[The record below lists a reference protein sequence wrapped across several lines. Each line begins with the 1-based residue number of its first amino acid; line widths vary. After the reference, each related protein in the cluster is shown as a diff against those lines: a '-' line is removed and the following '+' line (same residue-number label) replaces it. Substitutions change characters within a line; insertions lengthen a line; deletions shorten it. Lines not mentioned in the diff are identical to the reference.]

1 MVMIKRQISNRF
13 WVSWGLLLLLGATLA
28 FWGIGRESLW
38 YDESY
43 SAAMA
48 KNSLA
53 DILRYAPGDVHPP
66 LYYLALRLF
75 SVIFGH
81 SEIALRAFSAVGY
94 LALAALGI
102 GPVRRIFGERG
113 GLIFTLLAVI
123 LPVNVSMAQ
132 EARSYSWAG
141 FLITAAVLYGYLAYT
156 ENQRRDWL
164 LFGVLAELSLYM
176 HVYGV
181 IAMVLY
187 FMFLGVLI
195 LFTRRRLL
203 KAYLL
208 TSAAVALVYL
218 PWLFVFLR
226 QISFVSQDFWIQTP
240 TTLDLLNALMYP
252 FGNKWGALFSY
263 YPQISYI
270 CLFVSAA
277 LIYKA
282 VQYACRHFEREG
294 AFIIMTALLPLLTSE
309 AALFVSI
316 SLKRPIYVPR
326 YLFTVVGVA
335 TLLLMAGIRALPS
348 RRAQIA
354 ACVALC
360 ILFIPEQSALKR
372 FRLNGPMRETVA
384 FMKTR
389 VSPDDVFVH
398 ADEHSFGAFAY
409 YFPNNRHYLYMP
421 TGFRGYAT
429 YAIFGANS
437 AVGDDYRDFVA
448 NKQAVWLCTRPAEN
462 YTDRGFQDISE
473 AAFAQESG
481 MFQASLIHLFQFPT
495 SWWTFELTKFTRNPN
510 EALASASL
518 PVSPLTIMLSGFKN
532 QLGRAYVTVYERDLF
547 RFADEFVWRGKTP
560 GAIEV
565 ALFDRYL
572 AANPLLTEEERHDLA
587 ALYSRKAMMTVQ
599 IGAKREEREHYMLT
613 KDLKWEDATRVQAM
627 LLKVLRA
634 QSKPIS
640 SDQVEFTFE
649 NMPSGY
655 YHVMAFHDENSN
667 QMLDTRGAVFG
678 PVLQEGVG
686 LSDQIG
692 APFGFL
698 FQQNLALISP
708 DTSKFRLQMAYP
720 RILGL

>member
-1 MVMIKRQISNRF
+1 MMNIQNSTRF
-13 WVSWGLLLLLGATLA
+13 WASWGALLLFGTLLV

-38 YDESY
+38 FDESY

-48 KNSLA
+48 RNSLA

-75 SVIFGH
+75 SVVFGD
-81 SEIALRAFSAVGY
+81 SEAALRAFSAFGY

-113 GLIFTLLAVI
+113 GLIFTLLAVM

-132 EARSYSWAG
+132 EARSYSWTG
-141 FLITAAVLYGYLAYT
+141 FFITAAVLYGYLAYR
-156 ENQRRDWL
+156 ENRRRDWL
-164 LFGVLAELSLYM
+164 LFGVLTELSLYM

-181 IAMVLY
+181 IAMVIY
-187 FMFLGVLI
+187 FVFLGGLI
-195 LFTRRRLL
+195 LLTRRRLL

-208 TSAAVALVYL
+208 ASVAVALVYL

-226 QISFVSQDFWIQTP
+226 QISLVSQDFWIQTP
-240 TTLDLLNALMYP
+240 STLDLLNALMYP

-270 CLFVSAA
+270 CLLVSAA
-277 LIYKA
+277 LMYKA
-282 VQYACRHFEREG
+282 LQYAFRHRDKEG
-294 AFIIMTALLPLLTSE
+294 VFIVMTALLPLLTSE

-316 SLKRPIYVPR
+316 SLQRPIYVPR

-348 RRAQIA
+348 RRTQIA
-354 ACVALC
+354 ACVVLF
-360 ILFIPEQSALKR
+360 ILFIPEQAALKR
-372 FRLNGPMRETVA
+372 FRLNGAMRETVA
-384 FMKTR
+384 FMNTR
-389 VSPDDVFVH
+389 VAPDDVFVH

-421 TGFRGYAT
+421 TGFRGYST
-429 YAIFGANS
+429 YAIFGTNNTF
-437 AVGDDYRDFVA
+437 GDDYRAFVA
-448 NKQAVWLCTRPAEN
+448 GKQTVWLCTRPTVN

-473 AAFAQESG
+473 AAFTEKSG
-481 MFQASLIHLFQFPT
+481 MFQASIIHLFQFPT

-510 EALASASL
+510 EALASAPL
-518 PVSPLTIMLSGFKN
+518 PVSPLTITLNGFKN
-532 QLGRAYVTVYERDLF
+532 QKGRAYVSVYDRDLF
-547 RFADEFVWRGKTP
+547 RLADEFVWRGKTP

-565 ALFDRYL
+565 ALFERHL
-572 AANPLLTEEERHDLA
+572 AENPALTEEERNYLA
-587 ALYSRKAMMTVQ
+587 ALYTRKAMMTVQ

-613 KDLKWEDATRVQAM
+613 KDLKWDDATRLQTI
-627 LLKVLRA
+627 LLKLLRA

-640 SDQVEFTFE
+640 GDQVEFTFE

-655 YHVMAFHDENSN
+655 YHVMAFHDENNN
-667 QMLDTRGAVFG
+667 QMLDMRGAAFG
-678 PVLQEGVG
+678 PVFQEGVG
-686 LSDQIG
+686 LSEQIG

-698 FQQNLALISP
+698 FQQNLTLVSP
-708 DTSKFRLQMAYP
+708 ETSQFRLQMAYP
-720 RILGL
+720 RMLGL

>member
-1 MVMIKRQISNRF
+1 MNRRISTRC
-13 WVSWGLLLLLGATLA
+13 WVCWCALLLLGAMLA

-48 KNSLA
+48 KNSLTE
-53 DILRYAPGDVHPP
+53 IVHYAPGDVHPP

-75 SVIFGH
+75 SVVFGR
-81 SEIALRAFSAVGY
+81 SEAALRAFSAFGY

-132 EARSYSWAG
+132 EARSYSWTG
-141 FLITAAVLYGYLAYT
+141 FLIAAAVLYGYLAYS
-156 ENQRRDWL
+156 ENRRHDWL
-164 LFGVLAELSLYM
+164 LFGALTALSLYM

-181 IAMVLY
+181 IAMVIY
-187 FMFLGVLI
+187 FAFLGGLI
-195 LFTRRRLL
+195 LFTRHRLL

-208 TSAAVALVYL
+208 TSAAVVLVYL

-252 FGNKWGALFSY
+252 FGNKWGALFSF

-270 CLFVSAA
+270 CLIVSVV
-277 LIYKA
+277 LMYKA
-282 VQYACRHFEREG
+282 LQYAFRHFEREG

-354 ACVALC
+354 ACVVLC
-360 ILFIPEQSALKR
+360 VLFIPEQAALKR

-429 YAIFGANS
+429 YAIFGAN
-437 AVGDDYRDFVA
+437 AAFGDDYRAFVA
-448 NKQAVWLCTRPAEN
+448 GKQTVWLCARPAAN

-473 AAFAQESG
+473 ADFALESG
-481 MFQASLIHLFQFPT
+481 MFQASIIHAFHLPT
-495 SWWTFELTKFTRNPN
+495 SWWTFELTQFTRNQQ
-510 EALASASL
+510 EALAAANI
-518 PVSPLTIMLSGFKN
+518 PPSPITITLEGFKN
-532 QLGRAYVTVYERDLF
+532 ARGNAYLSVYDRDLF
-547 RFADEFVWRGKTP
+547 QLANDFVWQGKAP

-565 ALFDRYL
+565 AVFDRHLKTNPALTSEEQAFL
-572 AANPLLTEEERHDLA
+572 AS
-587 ALYSRKAMMTVQ
+587 LYGRKAMMKMQ
-599 IGAKREEREHYMLT
+599 IGVKSENREHYMLT
-613 KDLKWEDATRVQAM
+613 KDLKWEEEQRLQAI
-627 LLKVLRA
+627 LLKTLNTRIT
-634 QSKPIS
+634 PIQG
-640 SDQVEFTFE
+640 DRVAFAFDAL
-649 NMPSGY
+649 PYGY
-655 YHVMAFHDENSN
+655 YHIVAFHDENN
-667 QMLDTRGAVFG
+667 NLMLDRRF
-678 PVLQEGVG
+678 PQLQEGVG
-686 LSDQIG
+686 VSETLG
-692 APFGFL
+692 APFSFS
-698 FQQNLALISP
+698 FQQNTLLLSSETPMI
-708 DTSKFRLQMAYP
+708 RLHMAYP
-720 RILGL
+720 RRFGML